1 MGLLASLTVG
11 CGDSKTAGP
20 GPTSPTAP
28 VNATLTLAPGQ
39 ATAVPNTPVTLTF
52 EKVTRDNRCPAAAIC
67 ITGGEAVIAMTA
79 SVNGQQMPLS
89 LVTDGAL
96 KSADVDRYRVSLEGL
111 QPYPISSFD
120 EIYPGAYRAD
130 VRIVSR

>member
-1 MGLLASLTVG
+1 
-11 CGDSKTAGP
+11 
-20 GPTSPTAP
+20 
-28 VNATLTLAPGQ
+28 
-39 ATAVPNTPVTLTF
+39 
-52 EKVTRDNRCPAAAIC
+52 
-67 ITGGEAVIAMTA
+67 MTA

-89 LVTDGAL
+89 LVTDGAQ